1 MFASRHTALGIAL
14 LLPALAAGCRSA
26 TVASEPPVQPA
37 AGAPIPRTADAVPA
51 GTMMRGSLNQG
62 ISTESSRVGDRFT
75 VTVLDPLVAE
85 NGEVAIP
92 AGTVVSGT
100 VAALDPSDHV
110 GEQASVVLR
119 FDTIAVGGRAVP
131 IDAMIAEAD
140 VKQSREGSGVAKGAG
155 AGALGGALL
164 GAILGGGS
172 GALKGG
178 LVGAGA
184 GTVISLGAGDVQAE
198 LPAGT
203 VVTLRIESPVM
214 LR

>member
-1 MFASRHTALGIAL
+1 
-14 LLPALAAGCRSA
+14 
-26 TVASEPPVQPA
+26 
-37 AGAPIPRTADAVPA
+37 
-51 GTMMRGSLNQG
+51 MRGSLNQR
-62 ISTESSRVGDRFT
+62 ISTETSRVGDRFT

-85 NGEVAIP
+85 NGDVAIP

-140 VKQSREGSGVAKGAG
+140 VKQSRKGSTVAKGAG
-155 AGALGGALL
+155 AGAVGGALL

-178 LVGAGA
+178 LAGA
-184 GTVISLGAGDVQAE
+184 AAGTAISLGTGDVQAE

-203 VVTLRIESPVM
+203 VVTLRIESPLM